1 MKDRYKIG
9 LALILMLTAQSAMA
23 QGFLDGILNQAE
35 AMTAGW
41 TNTAIQIA
49 MGLFAMLVV
58 IDFTW
63 FAMQQTLKKA
73 EISELLVSLM
83 FKVVAI
89 FFFFTL
95 LVMAPTWIPMI
106 SDSFMAAGARI
117 SGTTM
122 DQFTPSGILSSGL
135 DAAAQLVNAHEA
147 QQTAAAAADR
157 GLPDVGRIVGGLFG
171 TIIIGLTALIVV
183 IAFAI
188 LALQFIVVMLEAMI
202 VMGAG
207 ALMLGFSGS
216 KWTMNFAEK
225 YIGYA
230 VSVGAKLLVVAL
242 LVGFGQEFADGIIAH
257 WQQLRTATGAAGIAT
272 SDYLS
277 IAGGSLIFGA
287 MSFMLP
293 GIAGSFLS
301 GAASM
306 SLSNTAGG
314 MSSAVM
320 PAAGLA
326 AGGAAGA
333 AKLAGAAA
341 GKIATMLA
349 PAGAI
354 AGVASAAAGGAGGAG
369 AMAGAGRAAFAGA
382 PGGGGGALG
391 GGIPGAG
398 GGALGG
404 GAGAPG
410 GGSGAGAGFGGGG
423 AGSGGSGSAGGS
435 TGGSSGFA
443 SGGDQAA
450 GGGSGSGSGGAG
462 AGAGAGSSTA
472 PSGGGADSGS
482 GGSGGSGF
490 GNSEGRDSGSG
501 GGGNDESTGGDSG
514 PKMSL
519 SSGGGGGG
527 GASNPADN
535 SGGAAF
541 AGDNSS
547 SSGSS
552 AGFADP
558 AAMRSGSGNSFADS
572 GSQRLGADAGFRD
585 YRDIEASKQKEDR
598 ARASA
603 APMSRNMLKASD
615 KLQSLSR
622 SLSSFASKRRPLS
635 SDGHTGSAPSIRM
648 RNGDD

>member
-9 LALILMLTAQSAMA
+9 LALILMFAAQSAMA

-35 AMTAGW
+35 AMTADW
-41 TNTAIQIA
+41 TNRAIQIA
-49 MGLFAMLVV
+49 MGLFALLVV

-230 VSVGAKLLVVAL
+230 VSVGVKLLVVAL

-257 WQQLRTATGAAGIAT
+257 WQQLRTATGAAGITT

-320 PAAGLA
+320 PAASMA

-354 AGVASAAAGGAGGAG
+354 AGVAKAAVSAVGAAGSV
-369 AMAGAGRAAFAGA
+369 AGAGRAAFAGA

-391 GGIPGAG
+391 GGIPGGG

-423 AGSGGSGSAGGS
+423 SGSGGGAGAGGS
-435 TGGSSGFA
+435 TGGGSGL
-443 SGGDQAA
+443 
-450 GGGSGSGSGGAG
+450 GSGSGSGGG
-462 AGAGAGSSTA
+462 GAGAGSSAA
-472 PSGGGADSGS
+472 PSGGSSGFNS
-482 GGSGGSGF
+482 SENRDGGSGG
-490 GNSEGRDSGSG
+490 
-501 GGGNDESTGGDSG
+501 DESTGGDSG

-519 SSGGGGGG
+519 SSGGGAG
-527 GASNPADN
+527 GASSPADN
-535 SGGAAF
+535 SGSAAF
-541 AGDNSS
+541 AGDNSG

-558 AAMRSGSGNSFADS
+558 AAMRSGGGNNFADG
-572 GSQRLGADAGFRD
+572 GSQRLGADAGWRD
-585 YRDIEASKQKEDR
+585 YRDVEAAKHKEDR

>member
-9 LALILMLTAQSAMA
+9 LALILMFAAQSAMA

-257 WQQLRTATGAAGIAT
+257 WQQLRTASGAAAIAT

-354 AGVASAAAGGAGGAG
+354 AGVASATAGAAGGAG

-391 GGIPGAG
+391 GGSPGAPGAG

-423 AGSGGSGSAGGS
+423 SGSGGGAGAGGS
-435 TGGSSGFA
+435 TGGGSGL
-443 SGGDQAA
+443 
-450 GGGSGSGSGGAG
+450 GSGSGSGGG
-462 AGAGAGSSTA
+462 GAGAGSSAA
-472 PSGGGADSGS
+472 PGGGS
-482 GGSGGSGF
+482 SGF
-490 GNSEGRDSGSG
+490 NNSESRDSG
-501 GGGNDESTGGDSG
+501 GGGGGGDESTGGDSG

-527 GASNPADN
+527 ASSPADN

-541 AGDNSS
+541 AGDNSG
-547 SSGSS
+547 SSGSG

-558 AAMRSGSGNSFADS
+558 AAMRGGNNFADG
-572 GSQRLGADAGFRD
+572 GSQRLGADAGWRD
-585 YRDIEASKQKEDR
+585 YRNVEAAKHKEDR

>member
-49 MGLFAMLVV
+49 MGLFALLVV

-122 DQFTPSGILSSGL
+122 EQFTPSGILSSGL

-314 MSSAVM
+314 MSSATM
-320 PAAGLA
+320 PAASLA

-354 AGVASAAAGGAGGAG
+354 AGVASAAAGAAGGAG

-382 PGGGGGALG
+382 PGGGGGGALG
-391 GGIPGAG
+391 GGGPGVPGAG

-404 GAGAPG
+404 GAGTPG
-410 GGSGAGAGFGGGG
+410 GGSGAGAGFGGGAG
-423 AGSGGSGSAGGS
+423 GSGPGSGSAGGS
-435 TGGSSGFA
+435 TGGGSGL
-443 SGGDQAA
+443 
-450 GGGSGSGSGGAG
+450 GSGSGSGGG
-462 AGAGAGSSTA
+462 GAGAGSSAA
-472 PSGGGADSGS
+472 PGGGSSGFNS
-482 GGSGGSGF
+482 SENRDGGSGG
-490 GNSEGRDSGSG
+490 
-501 GGGNDESTGGDSG
+501 DESTGGDSG

-519 SSGGGGGG
+519 SSGGGGG
-527 GASNPADN
+527 ASSPAADN

-541 AGDNSS
+541 AGDNSG
-547 SSGSS
+547 SSGSG
-552 AGFADP
+552 AGFSDP
-558 AAMRSGSGNSFADS
+558 AAMRGGNNFADG
-572 GSQRLGADAGFRD
+572 GSQRLGADAGWRD
-585 YRDIEASKQKEDR
+585 YRDVDAVKQKEDR

-648 RNGDD
+648 RTGDD

>member
-9 LALILMLTAQSAMA
+9 LALILMFAAQSAMA

-35 AMTAGW
+35 AMTADW
-41 TNTAIQIA
+41 TNRAIQIA
-49 MGLFAMLVV
+49 MGLFALLVV

-73 EISELLVSLM
+73 EISELLVALM

-188 LALQFIVVMLEAMI
+188 LALQFIVVMLEVMI

-257 WQQLRTATGAAGIAT
+257 WQQLRTATGAAAIAT

-287 MSFMLP
+287 MAFMLP

-391 GGIPGAG
+391 GGVPGAG

-404 GAGAPG
+404 GAGVPG

-423 AGSGGSGSAGGS
+423 SGSGGGAGAGGS
-435 TGGSSGFA
+435 TGGGSGL
-443 SGGDQAA
+443 
-450 GGGSGSGSGGAG
+450 GSGSGSGGG
-462 AGAGAGSSTA
+462 GAGAGSSAA
-472 PSGGGADSGS
+472 PGG
-482 GGSGGSGF
+482 GGSGF
-490 GNSEGRDSGSG
+490 NNSESRDSG
-501 GGGNDESTGGDSG
+501 GGGGGGDESTGGDSG
-514 PKMSL
+514 SKMSL
-519 SSGGGGGG
+519 SSGSGGG
-527 GASNPADN
+527 GASSPAADN

-541 AGDNSS
+541 AGDNSG
-547 SSGSS
+547 SSGSG
-552 AGFADP
+552 AGFSDP
-558 AAMRSGSGNSFADS
+558 TAMRGGNNFADG
-572 GSQRLGADAGFRD
+572 GSQRLGADAGWRD
-585 YRDIEASKQKEDR
+585 YRDVEAAKHKEDR